1 MFTQAGLVASWQHT
15 SSILHIRGYAPFLQV
30 LPETEHAPFFM
41 APEIF
46 EGKSYGYQVDGWAAG
61 CFSVFIAWYTIL
73 GLTQDRE
80 EIVCKNVSLKR

>member
-1 MFTQAGLVASWQHT
+1 
-15 SSILHIRGYAPFLQV
+15 
-30 LPETEHAPFFM
+30 M